1 MEIRKM
7 LGPTDPRSVWN
18 QVAIAQQ
25 QVAPVSRVK
34 PPSETSRQEALR
46 EDAERPAPGPVPAP
60 LAGRADA
67 VTRSLR
73 QLSDLMAT
81 VESALEAAPPGAAGG
96 SFAGR
101 LLDSATATA
110 RDVID
115 YARAEGEPAFRMRP
129 PSGPAAPRLMAALQ
143 AYTANQEALPAAGA
157 GETQRLQSALLA
169 AEEGL
174 NGPRGLIRTLER
186 MAKEANRNPGHTLA
200 GIRQLNQGL
209 LAMQEKIDLAR
220 QQVPGAGSSIS
231 LVA

>member
-1 MEIRKM
+1 MEIRNM

-18 QVAIAQQ
+18 QVAMAQR

-34 PPSETSRQEALR
+34 PPTETDRQEALR
-46 EDAERPAPGPVPAP
+46 DDAAGQPRGPIPAP

-96 SFAGR
+96 AFAGR
-101 LLDSATATA
+101 LLESATATA

-115 YARAEGEPAFRMRP
+115 YAKVEGEPAFRMRP
-129 PSGPAAPRLMAALQ
+129 PTGPAAPRLMAALQ
-143 AYTANQEALPAAGA
+143 AYTANQAALPAAGA
-157 GETQRLQSALLA
+157 AESQPIQSALMA

-174 NGPRGLIRTLER
+174 NGPRGLVRTLER
-186 MAKEANRNPGHTLA
+186 MPNP
-200 GIRQLNQGL
+200 IFDPRP
-209 LAMQEKIDLAR
+209 
-220 QQVPGAGSSIS
+220 PGAGPGPRARPDRRRRRVPCRGSRNTGHPSRG
-231 LVA
+231 